1 MQQKSHSLLTVEQP
15 PYIGSLID
23 GLLSDGNRLEV
34 ISVRT
39 PEKALDLIKANVPFS
54 VICTENEFRES
65 EITGKQL
72 LQKCQQIN
80 PLSSRILCSVSFTKG
95 QFLSMV
101 KDDEI
106 HSYVDRSVGTI
117 NDSLLSATEISIEY
131 HKVNLLSNYLDNSD
145 FNSIDSVAESLGR
158 LEKIEGKIGWKLG
171 PSPLLSASSFKDR
184 EAEVNQL
191 LLSNGSVTHRAI
203 VAAKKISEMASNAGI
218 AGNKENERLLQV
230 LNHISHIN
238 TYLLEASLSLAK
250 RTNQINKGLEQ
261 AEKNLQ
267 QTAKVDAFLNQF
279 RND

>member
-1 MQQKSHSLLTVEQP
+1 
-15 PYIGSLID
+15 
-23 GLLSDGNRLEV
+23 
-34 ISVRT
+34 
-39 PEKALDLIKANVPFS
+39 
-54 VICTENEFRES
+54 
-65 EITGKQL
+65 
-72 LQKCQQIN
+72 
-80 PLSSRILCSVSFTKG
+80 
-95 QFLSMV
+95 
-101 KDDEI
+101 
-106 HSYVDRSVGTI
+106 
-117 NDSLLSATEISIEY
+117 
-131 HKVNLLSNYLDNSD
+131 
-145 FNSIDSVAESLGR
+145 
-158 LEKIEGKIGWKLG
+158 
-171 PSPLLSASSFKDR
+171 
-184 EAEVNQL
+184 VNQL